1 MRLIKKGKVKDIY
14 EVDNENLIF
23 HFTNR
28 VSAFDVIMNEEIPYK
43 GKILCEFALF
53 WFSRLKMP
61 NHFVDRVDIDKILVK
76 KLTMIPIESVVRR
89 YLYGSLFSRYKN
101 SLFNEIPSELI
112 SYFTNRNLDVAS
124 KLPLL
129 IFDPSTK
136 SDVHDYPINKD
147 EAVKKNFL
155 TSVEFDKIK
164 TFSLNLYDQM
174 EKISNLSDFILADV
188 KFEFGKDPNN
198 GELIL
203 ADSIGPDECRL
214 WDKKDYKPGK
224 LQDSFDKQ
232 ILRDWLDKSGFK
244 CLINQCAKNGKKPEP
259 PPLPINLI
267 NKISER
273 YIKAYER
280 ITHSKFIK
288 S

>member
-1 MRLIKKGKVKDIY
+1 MKLIKKGKVKDIY

-53 WFSRLKMP
+53 WFSRLKMS

-76 KLTMIPIESVVRR
+76 KLTMIPIESVVRG

-112 SYFTNRNLDVAS
+112 SYFTNRNLEIAS

-164 TFSLNLYDQM
+164 NFSLNLYDQM

-188 KFEFGKDPNN
+188 KYEFGKDPNS

-244 CLINQCAKNGKKPEP
+244 HLIDQCTKDGKKPEP
-259 PPLPINLI
+259 PLLPIDLI

-273 YIKAYER
+273 YIEAYER